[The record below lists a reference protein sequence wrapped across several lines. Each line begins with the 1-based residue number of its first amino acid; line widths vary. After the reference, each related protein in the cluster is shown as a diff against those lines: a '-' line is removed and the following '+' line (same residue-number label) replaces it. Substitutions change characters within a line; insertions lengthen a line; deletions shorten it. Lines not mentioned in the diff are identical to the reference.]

1 MADAGPDIMQ
11 AAILAGGR
19 GKRLRPITDYIPKPL
34 VPVANM
40 PILEWQLR
48 YLNAQGITDVVVCT
62 GYKAEM
68 IQNYLFRHRHDTV
81 TVSVEDTPMGTGGA
95 IKNAANLITG
105 DEFVV
110 LNGDVITNIAISDL
124 VTDSIAAVPLRTAFG
139 VLDLKGDMVVRFGE
153 KTVIPDKW
161 MNAGVY
167 RFGAHVLDQLP
178 VTGDLERTLFPRWAE
193 DNQLGVTRFVDAR
206 WHSIDSF
213 KDIEECAEMIKD
225 TYEQTSRRGIELS
238 GRYHG

>member
-1 MADAGPDIMQ
+1 MQ

-19 GKRLRPITDYIPKPL
+19 GKRLQPITDYIPKPL
-34 VPVANM
+34 IPVANI

-48 YLNAQGITDVVVCT
+48 YLKDHDITEVVVCT

-68 IQNYLFRHRHDTV
+68 IRNYLVRHHHDTV

-105 DEFVV
+105 DEFIV
-110 LNGDVITNIAISDL
+110 LNGDVITDIAVSDL
-124 VTDSIAAVPLRTAFG
+124 ATNSIAAVPLRTTFG
-139 VLDLKGDMVVRFGE
+139 VLDLKGDKIVRFGE
-153 KTVIPDKW
+153 KTIISNKW

-167 RFGAHVLDQLP
+167 RFEASVLDQLP
-178 VTGDLERTLFPRWAE
+178 VTGDLERTLFPKWAK
-193 DNQLGVTRFVDAR
+193 DSQLGVTRFADAR
-206 WHSIDSF
+206 WYSIDSF

-225 TYEQTSRRGIELS
+225 TYEQT
-238 GRYHG
+238 